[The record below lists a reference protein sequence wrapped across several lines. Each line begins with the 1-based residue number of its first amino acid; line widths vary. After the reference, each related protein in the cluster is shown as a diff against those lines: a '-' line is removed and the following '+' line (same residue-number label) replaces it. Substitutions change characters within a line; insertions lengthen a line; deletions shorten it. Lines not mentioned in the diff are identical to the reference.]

1 LKGEYKLTVENN
13 KNEFQENEVMID
25 NLTEN
30 NKTLKSVKAKDFID
44 TLFAIIIEN
53 NTVYQN

>member
-1 LKGEYKLTVENN
+1 MTVENN